1 MAVKMIEESFPFLA
15 SLRHL
20 GTHKLYFFI
29 WLSYYFLS
37 LFFCSSTLFLSLF
50 CFPLTY
56 HYTVGQ
62 QFEFINE
69 FKKSR
74 NYEVETEV

>member
-1 MAVKMIEESFPFLA
+1 MIEQSFSFLA
-15 SLRHL
+15 SLCHL
-20 GTHKLYFFI
+20 GTHKLCFFI

-50 CFPLTY
+50 FVFPS
-56 HYTVGQ
+56 HIIYTIKE